1 MMEGKGKTTSPKG
14 GGQGQRLGAEKQ
26 NPYPLYVGKKYFGKI
41 FSRKEIFRMKKEYT
55 SPKLQWFPIDFSDVL
70 TLSHGGKGAAN
81 SGMKAEWDKE
91 IYK

>member
-1 MMEGKGKTTSPKG
+1 
-14 GGQGQRLGAEKQ
+14 
-26 NPYPLYVGKKYFGKI
+26 
-41 FSRKEIFRMKKEYT
+41 MKKEYT

-70 TLSHGGKGAAN
+70 TLSNGGKGAAN

>member
-1 MMEGKGKTTSPKG
+1 MQVKIYQNQKG
-14 GGQGQRLGAEKQ
+14 
-26 NPYPLYVGKKYFGKI
+26 
-41 FSRKEIFRMKKEYT
+41 EIRMKKEYT

-70 TLSHGGKGAAN
+70 TLSNGGKGAAN